1 MDSSGLFVIIVPFTL
16 GYGDAFFADPVDE
29 PVSIV
34 DPPAPF
40 PLRAVFQRLRLSFTG
55 VGLTLDGLEE
65 AVYLFQ
71 GLFILRLPVEAFLPC
86 VLGKCDLT
94 HAP

>member
-40 PLRAVFQRLRLSFTG
+40 PP
-55 VGLTLDGLEE
+55 
-65 AVYLFQ
+65 Q
-71 GLFILRLPVEAFLPC
+71 GCFSAAQAFLHRRRA
-86 VLGKCDLT
+86 
-94 HAP
+94 HAGWT